1 MNGSS
6 GKLSMGIWLITVGLL
21 LPVVTQ
27 AAEVAAV
34 ARSLQIDGVLV
45 EWGLPRGVAIDPA
58 GEGVGLRGAFDGPED
73 HEVDFYLMW
82 DVDFLY
88 VAVAV
93 VDDIIDVGHIAPR
106 DNVWQGAGG
115 ERKDKMFYFD
125 HLKVFLRGPDAPLGH
140 NIWVGPTDGECE
152 PYIWGGRQRDKP
164 TVDVPVQVGSARK
177 GEIYTYELAFPWEWL
192 GIYPEK
198 GMELDAMFLLP
209 DSDLP
214 GLEMRKKVRQS
225 NKWIWW
231 KGKAQL
237 LGEPPGWKPRPPPVM
252 IEEIQKQTQ
261 AIVLPELK
269 PKERPPEEEEE
280 EPAAETAGERGETP
294 EIKAEEGEGKTPE
307 PEGAGEQQ
315 QVDAVADGATTLSAA
330 ALRARLNRQRLARS
344 HRRGAPEWVRE
355 LGQEQGL
362 SGAVVDSLFYRLTV
376 TLNRLTDSEIN
387 SRTDGLVMDI
397 AEYAGTWRAQA
408 RGFLISL
415 LDRVLIDL
423 REDGALR
430 AGIAAA
436 ATRVGVEEEQGMS
449 LVEEIC
455 SETLI
460 LYRKG
465 KVGTTRELLEKA
477 RRHARLSVEETRA
490 FTRALAAD
498 WGE

>member
-6 GKLSMGIWLITVGLL
+6 CKLSMGVWLIAIGLL
-21 LPVVTQ
+21 VPVGAQ
-27 AAEVAAV
+27 EAEVTAV

-45 EWGLPRGVAIDPA
+45 EWGLPRGVAIDP
-58 GEGVGLRGAFDGPED
+58 GGDGVGLRGGFDGPED
-73 HEVDFYLMW
+73 HEVDLYLMW

-88 VAVAV
+88 AAVAV
-93 VDDIIDVGHIAPR
+93 VDDILDVDRIGAGE
-106 DNVWQGAGG
+106 NVWQGPGG
-115 ERKDKMFYFD
+115 ERKDAMFYFD
-125 HLKVFLRGPDAPLGH
+125 HLKVFLRGPDVPLGH
-140 NIWVGPTDGECE
+140 NVWVGPTDGARQ
-152 PYIWGGRQRDKP
+152 PYIWGGRQRNKP
-164 TVDVPVQVGSARK
+164 TADVPVRVGSARK
-177 GEIYTYELAFPWEWL
+177 GDIYTYELAFPWKWL
-192 GIYPEK
+192 GIYPEE

-214 GLEMRKKVRQS
+214 GLEMRKKVGKS

-231 KGKAQL
+231 KGKARL
-237 LGEPPGWKPRPPPVM
+237 VGEPPGWKPRPPPVV

-269 PKERPPEEEEE
+269 PKERPPEEEPTPETAV
-280 EPAAETAGERGETP
+280 EPAEVSEV
-294 EIKAEEGEGKTPE
+294 KAEEGAGEMPESEGT
-307 PEGAGEQQ
+307 AEQQ
-315 QVDAVADGATTLSAA
+315 QVEAATDGSTTPSVA

-344 HRRGAPEWVRE
+344 HVRGAPEWVRG
-355 LGQEQGL
+355 LGQDQGL
-362 SGAVVDSLFYRLTV
+362 SSAVIDSLFYRLTV
-376 TLNRLTDSEIN
+376 TLHRLTESEIN

-423 REDGALR
+423 QEEGALR
-430 AGIAAA
+430 ADIAAA
-436 ATRVGVEEEQGMS
+436 AAEVGVEEEQGMS
-449 LVEEIC
+449 LVAEIC
-455 SETLI
+455 SEALM

-477 RRHARLSVEETRA
+477 RRHARLSAEETRA
-490 FTRALAAD
+490 FTRALVVD